1 MANYKMHTTQKEL
14 FIGAM
19 GNVAARE
26 DFHLKTNEMVLKFL
40 LDASTWVNTAIM

>member
-1 MANYKMHTTQKEL
+1 MVNDKMHTAQKEL

-26 DFHLKTNEMVLKFL
+26 DFHLKANKMVLKFL
-40 LDASTWVNTAIM
+40 LDTSTRVNTAIM